1 MTAVGGDVLDSNW
14 IVPSVF
20 ILNISLD
27 PDWIRKKL
35 GVVLTE
41 AVIKPA
47 DIAFEDPIPENEPEN
62 EPVNEVAIIEPVIF
76 TDPETR
82 KPFFTINSPAML
94 EVS

>member
-41 AVIKPA
+41 ATIEPV

-62 EPVNEVAIIEPVIF
+62 EPVNEVATIEPEIL
-76 TDPETR
+76 TDPETL